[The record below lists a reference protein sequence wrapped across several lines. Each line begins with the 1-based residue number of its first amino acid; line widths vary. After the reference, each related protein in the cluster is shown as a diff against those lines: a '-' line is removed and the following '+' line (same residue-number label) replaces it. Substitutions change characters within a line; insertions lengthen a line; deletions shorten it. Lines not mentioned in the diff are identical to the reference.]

1 MRSTVHRA
9 RNGGYTFESP
19 NIPAQGFG
27 RRSCAGRR
35 SRAPRAGLLFFFF
48 HRASA
53 SPCGGGSSS
62 DPVHPRGPST
72 VYEYAAS
79 CSCGS
84 AFSQLVAA
92 RSGLAGSTTFAGCVL
107 AVLVPL
113 APRLE
118 CTTACGQQRFGTAIF
133 PEGNCF
139 LLGFTE
145 FDVLSLKRE
154 GLSGVRSH
162 LG

>member
-1 MRSTVHRA
+1 MERSCDREITTRSW
-9 RNGGYTFESP
+9 R
-19 NIPAQGFG
+19 G
-27 RRSCAGRR
+27 RRLARESTGFR
-35 SRAPRAGLLFFFF
+35 GL
-48 HRASA
+48 
-53 SPCGGGSSS
+53 
-62 DPVHPRGPST
+62 PV
-72 VYEYAAS
+72 
-79 CSCGS
+79 
-84 AFSQLVAA
+84 LVAA

-133 PEGNCF
+133 PEGNFF